1 MSNIDSSFS
10 SLVAKLNEMSET
22 DEKANKHKEIKV
34 IKKAKQER
42 KHNDP
47 QVNAMAN
54 LLESI
59 DETKSKKP
67 NHLLGKEKT
76 KSVPAGETD
85 GTTKNPN
92 KGKLVGEAD
101 LDEDLIAS
109 LSNQFK
115 DLLHPKTVEEDDVE
129 EDIQDDRKYQSL
141 EELRDKLVDIEKHIK
156 RLGIMDSATEIQ
168 GKPVSGTADI
178 HDQLTTM
185 YKGIEGLQGAVA
197 RALKVVPGE
206 QNPDV
211 QKFNKKYGTTEAVG
225 EFAEPIYALCDELE
239 CPDNHPVFDEL
250 VRYMSGDQ
258 INDFVDD
265 FRRHH
270 DMNKD

>member
-1 MSNIDSSFS
+1 M
-10 SLVAKLNEMSET
+10 
-22 DEKANKHKEIKV
+22 NKFIPYGRQD
-34 IKKAKQER
+34 I
-42 KHNDP
+42 
-47 QVNAMAN
+47 
-54 LLESI
+54 
-59 DETKSKKP
+59 
-67 NHLLGKEKT
+67 
-76 KSVPAGETD
+76 GED
-85 GTTKNPN
+85 
-92 KGKLVGEAD
+92 
-101 LDEDLIAS
+101 
-109 LSNQFK
+109 FM
-115 DLLHPKTVEEDDVE
+115 
-129 EDIQDDRKYQSL
+129 DDRKYQSL

-156 RLGIMDSATEIQ
+156 RLGIMDGAESWE
-168 GKPVSGTADI
+168 GKTPTGTGDI

-225 EFAEPIYALCDELE
+225 EFAEPIYQLCDELE

-258 INDFVDD
+258 IKDFVAD

-270 DMNKD
+270 DMNKDQY

>member
-1 MSNIDSSFS
+1 MSDFTDLVKRLNNMETSEDKSFE
-10 SLVAKLNEMSET
+10 NEASP
-22 DEKANKHKEIKV
+22 NQHS
-34 IKKAKQER
+34 
-42 KHNDP
+42 DP
-47 QVNAMAN
+47 NVQAMASI
-54 LLESI
+54 LESVNKV
-59 DETKSKKP
+59 DEAPKQLKGKDKLKTVKP
-67 NHLLGKEKT
+67 
-76 KSVPAGETD
+76 GEAD
-85 GTTKNPN
+85 GTTKNPS
-92 KGKLVGEAD
+92 KGKLVGEERVS
-101 LDEDLIAS
+101 EDL
-109 LSNQFK
+109 LGQLKKEFT
-115 DLLHPKTVEEDDVE
+115 DLLVAKEEQETTEDV
-129 EDIQDDRKYQSL
+129 QDDRKYQSL

-185 YKGIEGLQGAVA
+185 YKNIEGLQGAVA
-197 RALKVVPGE
+197 RALKVVPGQ

-225 EFAEPIYALCDELE
+225 EFAEPIYQLCDELE

-258 INDFVDD
+258 IKDFVAD

-270 DMNKD
+270 DMNKDQY

>member
-1 MSNIDSSFS
+1 MKDNSFS
-10 SLVAKLNEMSET
+10 SLVAKLHEMSET
-22 DEKANKHKEIKV
+22 DNTKTSKIKV
-34 IKKAKQER
+34 IKKEKQQAKEK
-42 KHNDP
+42 KHHDP
-47 QVNAMAN
+47 EVNAMAH

-59 DETKSKKP
+59 DETKSKKA

-85 GTTKNPN
+85 GTTENPN
-92 KGKLVGEAD
+92 RGKLVGED
-101 LDEDLIAS
+101 KVDEDLIAS

-168 GKPVSGTADI
+168 GKPVTGTADI

-185 YKGIEGLQGAVA
+185 YKNIEGLQGAVA
-197 RALKVVPGE
+197 RALKIVPGE
-206 QNPDV
+206 QNPDI

-225 EFAEPIYALCDELE
+225 EFAEPIYQLCDELE

-258 INDFVDD
+258 IKDFVAD

>member
-1 MSNIDSSFS
+1 MYYAEEITPD
-10 SLVAKLNEMSET
+10 VAARLLN
-22 DEKANKHKEIKV
+22 K
-34 IKKAKQER
+34 
-42 KHNDP
+42 
-47 QVNAMAN
+47 
-54 LLESI
+54 
-59 DETKSKKP
+59 
-67 NHLLGKEKT
+67 
-76 KSVPAGETD
+76 
-85 GTTKNPN
+85 
-92 KGKLVGEAD
+92 
-101 LDEDLIAS
+101 
-109 LSNQFK
+109 
-115 DLLHPKTVEEDDVE
+115 
-129 EDIQDDRKYQSL
+129 L

-185 YKGIEGLQGAVA
+185 YKNIEGLQGAVA
-197 RALKVVPGE
+197 RALKVVPGQ

-225 EFAEPIYALCDELE
+225 EFAEPIYQLCDELE

-258 INDFVDD
+258 IKDFVAD